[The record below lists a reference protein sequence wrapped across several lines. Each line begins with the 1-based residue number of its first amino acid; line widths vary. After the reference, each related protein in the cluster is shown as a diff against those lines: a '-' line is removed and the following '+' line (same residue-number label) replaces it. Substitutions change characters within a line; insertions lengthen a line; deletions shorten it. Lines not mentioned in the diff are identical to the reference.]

1 MTDTPPPLR
10 PASPVRKTAARA
22 AQAGIN
28 VIWLVPIIALV
39 VTLGIAWNAYA
50 SRGAVIRVEFA
61 DATGVTP
68 GETALRFREI
78 TVGQVESVSFTADL
92 ARVVVE
98 IRVDKD
104 VASYIDSEASCLY
117 TNQ

>member
-1 MTDTPPPLR
+1 MTDTPPPPR

-68 GETALRFREI
+68 GETAQIGRAH
-78 TVGQVESVSFTADL
+78 V
-92 ARVVVE
+92 
-98 IRVDKD
+98 
-104 VASYIDSEASCLY
+104 
-117 TNQ
+117 